1 MRLLTEETIERATV
15 PLSHGKDCVIGQP
28 LWFGLGFM
36 LAPSF
41 PPSVGPRTFGHA
53 GAGGSM
59 AGCDPD
65 RGLAFAYVMNQMRL
79 SVTEPDPRAIGLLD
93 AIYESLDA

>member
-1 MRLLTEETIERATV
+1 MV
-15 PLSHGKDCVIGQP
+15 GQP
-28 LWFGLGFM
+28 LRFGLGFM

-41 PPSVGPRTFGHA
+41 PPGGPTVVRA
-53 GAGGSM
+53 LRAQV
-59 AGCDPD
+59 ARWRVADPE

-79 SVTEPDPRAIGLLD
+79 SVTEPDPRAMGLVK